1 MEEKTILVTEDAEKA
16 ELLNALFTSVFSAKA
31 SPQESQALEV
41 REDAYRE
48 RKIFPWLRRIA
59 WEII

>member
-1 MEEKTILVTEDAEKA
+1 VGPLLNEAGVLVMEDAEKV
-16 ELLNALFTSVFSAKA
+16 ELLNAFIASVFSAKV

-59 WEII
+59 